1 MEYNRA
7 TICQNGHVISK
18 YEANSQEFCSICGAR
33 SYSACP
39 HCNAT
44 IHGTVEMRGIAFI
57 GSIPYDRPNYCYS
70 CGAAYPWTEMTL
82 NNAVELVALDDEL
95 DEVSKDLIKN
105 AIPDLIA
112 DSPTTPVAVSKCRKG
127 LLRAGDALKN
137 ALYNLLIDVLSDT
150 AKKMLFP

>member
-1 MEYNRA
+1 
-7 TICQNGHVISK
+7 
-18 YEANSQEFCSICGAR
+18 
-33 SYSACP
+33 
-39 HCNAT
+39 
-44 IHGTVEMRGIAFI
+44 
-57 GSIPYDRPNYCYS
+57 
-70 CGAAYPWTEMTL
+70 MTL